1 MDKVQADL
9 KLCIEKQDELAKV
22 MKQCIEDC
30 DNLAK
35 VYYEIKASIAQPLK
49 VVEEERLQLQD
60 DKIDLLSGQLNK
72 LDSFRANASGELREV
87 KSQIAAMSVNLGS
100 TRSEMEE
107 LLAIKES
114 AALTSPPV
122 QVICNE
128 LKQRERKQNN
138 LVVFGLNEGNHD
150 GETIQELVTTVGT
163 QSKVNST
170 FRIGEEKEGKPRP
183 LVICFAT
190 KQGRDQLYSNLRNL
204 KGRDKWNKVSVVPD
218 LTKLQCVEEKKIYQ
232 QLLEEVTKKNEES
245 EEGDGLWKVVGK
257 RGTKRIVKHPREMAL
272 RPLHPGESLLQ

>member
-1 MDKVQADL
+1 MEKVQADL

-30 DNLAK
+30 ENLATA
-35 VYYEIKASIAQPLK
+35 YYEIKANTAQPLK

-60 DKIDLLSGQLNK
+60 DKIDMLSKQLNK
-72 LDSFRANASGELREV
+72 VNSFFGVNGELMEV
-87 KSQIAAMSVNLGS
+87 KSEIAVMSVSLDS
-100 TRSEMEE
+100 VRSEMEE

-114 AALTSPPV
+114 AALASPPV
-122 QVICNE
+122 QAICNE

-138 LVVFGLNEGNHD
+138 LVVFGLNEDNRD
-150 GETIQELVTTVGT
+150 GEIIQELVTTVGT
-163 QSKVNST
+163 LSKVNSI